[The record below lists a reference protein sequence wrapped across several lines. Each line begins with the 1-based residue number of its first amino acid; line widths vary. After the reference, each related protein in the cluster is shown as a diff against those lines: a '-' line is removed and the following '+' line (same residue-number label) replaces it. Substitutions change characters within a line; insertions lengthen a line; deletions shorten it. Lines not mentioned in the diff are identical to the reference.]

1 MLDGMVYLN
10 NENNVHD
17 DNSQI
22 RVDEEEGPEDRDSY
36 YGFDEI
42 AAANPKYGAQCSN
55 QERLKD
61 LHRNFKDVKFH
72 LPRKNR
78 GNGSAATDAFP
89 SSEEAIPELVVKTIR
104 GFRHFVTEIEY
115 EVDKK
120 KYTWNSRAHR
130 KQLYSRNSE
139 YFKDYKFQWKYALHK
154 LKKISVWVGILF
166 TIGSAIFVTSTA
178 LEYCMAI
185 YQSYVLFQIFIG
197 WPFFGGA
204 LFYLV
209 GAYANFLEVINAP
222 DVHPVSDDIES
233 LRKAA
238 ERYRRRHKYRW
249 FGWYP
254 HRIDYLGALIQLIG
268 ACLYTINCFVG
279 NGEKSFTLNFWETEF
294 LYWLPDTLGSMCFV
308 ISEYMFFVEYAHGWW
323 CWNPK
328 DVSFWAVF
336 LNVWGAV
343 GFLLDG
349 GFGFG
354 SYAFPP
360 DSVYAY
366 IATDLTLL
374 VGCICFL
381 IGSFVLIIEQSG
393 PDATLLPGLVKD

>member
-1 MLDGMVYLN
+1 MSSFCRDVAEMKHSILVNESRPNSEKIRFQWKQCLLDVMV
-10 NENNVHD
+10 VW
-17 DNSQI
+17 NSDGV
-22 RVDEEEGPEDRDSY
+22 VDEEPNGLRCEEEANREDEDSY
-36 YGFDEI
+36 YGFHEI
-42 AAANPKYGAQCSN
+42 AAANPKYGAKCGD
-55 QERLKD
+55 EKRLKD
-61 LHRNFKDVKFH
+61 LERSFRDVRFH

-78 GNGSAATDAFP
+78 EVGSPD
-89 SSEEAIPELVVKTIR
+89 SSAQWEGGSQETVVYEECWVFQGLQVSVEVL
-104 GFRHFVTEIEY
+104 VTETE
-115 EVDKK
+115 EDFC
-120 KYTWNSRAHR
+120 
-130 KQLYSRNSE
+130 L
-139 YFKDYKFQWKYALHK
+139 
-154 LKKISVWVGILF
+154 
-166 TIGSAIFVTSTA
+166 A
-178 LEYCMAI
+178 LEYSMAI
-185 YQSYVLFQIFIG
+185 YQSYVLFQVFIG

-204 LFYLV
+204 MFYLV

-222 DVHPVSDDIES
+222 DVHPVEDDIES

-254 HRIDYLGALIQLIG
+254 YRIDYLASLIQLIG
-268 ACLYTINCFVG
+268 AGLYSINCFVG
-279 NGEKSFTLNFWETEF
+279 NGSTAFTLSFWETEF
-294 LYWLPDTLGSMCFV
+294 LYWLPDTLGSICFV
-308 ISEYMFFVEYAHGWW
+308 VSEYMFYVEYSHGWW

-366 IATDLTLL
+366 IATNLTLL
-374 VGCICFL
+374 IGCICFL
-381 IGSFVLIIEQSG
+381 IGSFLLIVEQSG

>member
-1 MLDGMVYLN
+1 MVVWSSSSAVN
-10 NENNVHD
+10 D
-17 DNSQI
+17 ITSNSQY
-22 RVDEEEGPEDRDSY
+22 EEENSENAESY
-36 YGFDEI
+36 YGLNEI
-42 AAANPKYGAQCSN
+42 AAANPKYGAQCSD
-55 QERLKD
+55 QRRLKD
-61 LHRNFKDVKFH
+61 LERNFRDVRFH

-78 GNGSAATDAFP
+78 GIA
-89 SSEEAIPELVVKTIR
+89 SSDSSSQSEGLNNELPPNFIVKSIR
-104 GFRHFVTEIEY
+104 GARHFVTEIEY
-115 EVDKK
+115 EIDNK

-130 KQLYSRNSE
+130 KQLYMRHVG
-139 YFKDYKFQWKYALHK
+139 YFKDYKFQWKYWLRK

-178 LEYCMAI
+178 LEYSMAI

-204 LFYLV
+204 MFYLV

-222 DVHPVSDDIES
+222 DVHPIEGDIES
-233 LRKAA
+233 LRRAA
-238 ERYRRRHKYRW
+238 ERYRRRHKYKW

-254 HRIDYLGALIQLIG
+254 YRIDYLASLIQLIG
-268 ACLYTINCFVG
+268 AALYSINCFVG
-279 NGEKSFTLNFWETEF
+279 NGNTAFTLNFWETEF
-294 LYWLPDTLGSMCFV
+294 LYWLPDTLGSICFV
-308 ISEYMFFVEYAHGWW
+308 VSEYMFYVEYSHGWW

-354 SYAFPP
+354 SYAFPA

-366 IATDLTLL
+366 IATDLSLL
-374 VGCICFL
+374 IGCICFL
-381 IGSFVLIIEQSG
+381 IGSFLLIVEQSG
-393 PDATLLPGLVKD
+393 PDATLLPGLVMD